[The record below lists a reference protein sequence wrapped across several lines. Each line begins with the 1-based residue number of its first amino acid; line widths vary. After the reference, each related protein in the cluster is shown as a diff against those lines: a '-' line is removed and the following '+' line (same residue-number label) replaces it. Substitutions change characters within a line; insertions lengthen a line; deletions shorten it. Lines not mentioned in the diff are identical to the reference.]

1 MRLKSTTVK
10 LIMLHCPAVS
20 NGGPNEYKTF
30 SLLLLLSDTTSASTY
45 NGQLR
50 LSGGTTKSQVI
61 INRGER
67 GGREREGEG
76 EKEKGYTYCIILIYS
91 LLFTGSG

>member
-1 MRLKSTTVK
+1 MRLKSITVK

-20 NGGPNEYKTF
+20 NGDPNEYKTF
-30 SLLLLLSDTTSASTY
+30 SLLLLSDTTSASTY

-61 INRGER
+61 TNRGER
-67 GGREREGEG
+67 
-76 EKEKGYTYCIILIYS
+76 
-91 LLFTGSG
+91 

>member
-1 MRLKSTTVK
+1 MRLKSITVK

-30 SLLLLLSDTTSASTY
+30 SLLLSSDTTSASTY

-50 LSGGTTKSQVI
+50 LSGGTTKSRVI
-61 INRGER
+61 TNRGER
-67 GGREREGEG
+67 
-76 EKEKGYTYCIILIYS
+76 
-91 LLFTGSG
+91 